1 MYIRFSNWSYSYIP
15 QVDKIMKEAYG
26 PGVPS
31 ASELEKRTAIAF
43 VSTTP
48 VFDTTQPLPE
58 NVIQVAGLHVKDPKP
73 LPKVSR
79 QLTIKFAFQIFSNLR

>member
-1 MYIRFSNWSYSYIP
+1 
-15 QVDKIMKEAYG
+15 MKEAYG
-26 PGVPS
+26 SDLPS
-31 ASELEKRTAIAF
+31 ASELEKRTALAF

-73 LPKVSR
+73 LPEVSYKVMKGDTFENLYANIETIR
-79 QLTIKFAFQIFSNLR
+79 RPFLTTVEC